1 MTHAAPRNGQ
11 PAKLASSRSHS
22 AAVVALLGY
31 VPSTPAASEAGVKQ
45 EPSGTYG
52 RLARSAP
59 AAAHASASSS
69 APPKPSVAERAG
81 RPPKS
86 ESRPAPVPK
95 NHESRNFGGHDARHI
110 NYRGMK
116 LAFSNAQVLL
126 VRRERLGT
134 NPARNVKFLGNLQGP
149 PSDWQDELAAAQE
162 RARQAGLVLV
172 LARRYDELH
181 LTRPGGLDSNHCLHL
196 FNHFRPA
203 EKKMINKWETY
214 MPIALHRTYER
225 LVRQP
230 LHMSAGPLAALQF
243 DGLFDKLR
251 EREIQPTSI
260 SAAEEKTQRSLLLVT
275 RTWVSETTLQ
285 PGEAVVARFQDGQ
298 DWFTGV
304 VEGIGADGAGPD
316 GSVSVAY
323 DDGDFEADV
332 PATGGR
338 NQSPCFSRLQRW
350 VGGRSAGPGLP
361 SGWWLTHTPLAG
373 GERGRRGEGAE
384 GWRGLPAGL
393 WLAPRARARLPCASA
408 TVAGSHAR
416 VLTCRCAGAC

>member
-1 MTHAAPRNGQ
+1 
-11 PAKLASSRSHS
+11 
-22 AAVVALLGY
+22 
-31 VPSTPAASEAGVKQ
+31 
-45 EPSGTYG
+45 
-52 RLARSAP
+52 
-59 AAAHASASSS
+59 
-69 APPKPSVAERAG
+69 
-81 RPPKS
+81 
-86 ESRPAPVPK
+86 
-95 NHESRNFGGHDARHI
+95 
-110 NYRGMK
+110 
-116 LAFSNAQVLL
+116 
-126 VRRERLGT
+126 
-134 NPARNVKFLGNLQGP
+134 
-149 PSDWQDELAAAQE
+149 
-162 RARQAGLVLV
+162 
-172 LARRYDELH
+172 
-181 LTRPGGLDSNHCLHL
+181 
-196 FNHFRPA
+196 
-203 EKKMINKWETY
+203 

-304 VEGIGADGAGPD
+304 VESIGADGAGPD

-361 SGWWLTHTPLAG
+361 SGWWLTHTPLAEE
-373 GERGRRGEGAE
+373 ERGRRGEGAE

>member
-1 MTHAAPRNGQ
+1 MARVCGAATGCDRAGLVFHTKNLMTHAAPRNGQ
-11 PAKLASSRSHS
+11 PAKLASSRSHT

-31 VPSTPAASEAGVKQ
+31 VPSTPAALEPGVKQ
-45 EPSGTYG
+45 EPGAKAYT
-52 RLARSAP
+52 
-59 AAAHASASSS
+59 SASSI
-69 APPKPSVAERAG
+69 APPKPNLAERTVK
-81 RPPKS
+81 PSKS

-149 PSDWQDELAAAQE
+149 PSDWQSELVAAKVRAQ
-162 RARQAGLVLV
+162 QAGLVLV
-172 LARRYDELH
+172 LARQYDELH

-196 FNHFRPA
+196 FNHFRPT

-230 LHMSAGPLAALQF
+230 LHMSAGPLGALQF

-251 EREIQPTSI
+251 EREIQQTSI
-260 SAAEEKTQRSLLLVT
+260 SPAEEKTQRSLLLVT

-285 PGEAVVARFQDGQ
+285 PGEAVVARFQDGH
-298 DWFTGV
+298 DWYTGV
-304 VEGIGADGAGPD
+304 VESIGADGAGAD

-323 DDGDFEADV
+323 DDGDFEVDV

-338 NQSPCFSRLQRW
+338 SSRPLVRLRRW
-350 VGGRSAGPGLP
+350 AGGRSA
-361 SGWWLTHTPLAG
+361 
-373 GERGRRGEGAE
+373 E
-384 GWRGLPAGL
+384 
-393 WLAPRARARLPCASA
+393 PRARWPWAVLPS
-408 TVAGSHAR
+408 SW
-416 VLTCRCAGAC
+416 

>member
-1 MTHAAPRNGQ
+1 
-11 PAKLASSRSHS
+11 
-22 AAVVALLGY
+22 
-31 VPSTPAASEAGVKQ
+31 
-45 EPSGTYG
+45 
-52 RLARSAP
+52 
-59 AAAHASASSS
+59 
-69 APPKPSVAERAG
+69 
-81 RPPKS
+81 
-86 ESRPAPVPK
+86 
-95 NHESRNFGGHDARHI
+95 
-110 NYRGMK
+110 MK

-260 SAAEEKTQRSLLLVT
+260 SAAEEKTQRSLLLVVECDPVPA
-275 RTWVSETTLQ
+275 WLCAFG
-285 PGEAVVARFQDGQ
+285 PPALAVGSLLSATPSRAPSL
-298 DWFTGV
+298 WLLLLL
-304 VEGIGADGAGPD
+304 A
-316 GSVSVAY
+316 GSVS
-323 DDGDFEADV
+323 
-332 PATGGR
+332 T
-338 NQSPCFSRLQRW
+338 
-350 VGGRSAGPGLP
+350 LP
-361 SGWWLTHTPLAG
+361 PNVQEEMLHPL
-373 GERGRRGEGAE
+373 
-384 GWRGLPAGL
+384 LL
-393 WLAPRARARLPCASA
+393 FLFC
-408 TVAGSHAR
+408 
-416 VLTCRCAGAC
+416 